1 MVDNNTN
8 RGFGGVGEVDEVGL
22 ALPDP
27 EKRLVGIRKFNKAN
41 RAIILGALKRGNY
54 MGDAAALAGV
64 HPSTLRTWITKGRED
79 YDNEVD
85 SDWAEFYTDVLR
97 AEASS
102 TDAALGRIQQ
112 AAEKGFWK
120 ADAWRLERKH
130 PDKWGKQSQVVVHGD
145 SPTKNMW
152 AHISDPNEQ
161 LNVIKALNGDAGP
174 TDEDLI
180 LDAEFTQIDTARN
193 SAQDPGPADAC

>member
-8 RGFGGVGEVDEVGL
+8 IGLGGNGPVDESGL
-22 ALPDP
+22 VLPDP
-27 EKRLVGIRKFNKAN
+27 EKRLVGVRKFNKAN
-41 RAIILGALKRGNY
+41 RAIIVGALKRGNY
-54 MGDAAALAGV
+54 LGDAAALAGV

-97 AEASS
+97 AEAAS

-120 ADAWRLERKH
+120 ADAWRLERKN
-130 PDKWGKQSQVVVHGD
+130 PDKWGKQAQVVVHGD
-145 SPTKNMW
+145 SPAKNAW
-152 AHISDPNEQ
+152 AHITDPNEQ
-161 LNVIKALNGDAGP
+161 MNAIKAMNGDSGP

-180 LDAEFTQIDTARN
+180 IDAEFTQIDPTSS
-193 SAQDPGPADAC
+193 SAQYPSTPDAG